1 MDTAVFEH
9 PLFTVESMRTQ
20 PELARLSG
28 ERHTLYAG
36 AYQGYGFHE
45 DGFSSGVRAAGA
57 LGVPW

>member
-1 MDTAVFEH
+1 MDRTVFEH

-36 AYQGYGFHE
+36 AYHGYGFHE
-45 DGFSSGVRAAGA
+45 DGFASGVRAAEA
-57 LGVPW
+57 LGVTW